1 VPRLYVTEG
10 VIGDLA
16 VLVSNEQNP
25 QAIYV
30 AKSSACAFLQS
41 TKRPIW
47 GMMQFNNAY
56 LKYDQQ
62 GFQQILFVG
71 VLFASFRFIK

>member
-1 VPRLYVTEG
+1 LGIIVG
-10 VIGDLA
+10 
-16 VLVSNEQNP
+16 NEDNS

-41 TKRPIW
+41 NKRPIW
-47 GMMQFNNAY
+47 GMIQFNNAY

-71 VLFASFRFIK
+71 VYFYFKIRFIK